1 MSSPA
6 QTSDLVAV
14 PFTEIQ
20 MNAIHSL
27 ILSELQRVRAL
38 RDSGGA
44 DFVQTYILGEVADL
58 TKIESAFRDFW
69 RNAITADEL
78 GGE

>member
-6 QTSDLVAV
+6 QTSDKVAV

-38 RDSGGA
+38 RDADGA

-58 TKIESAFRDFW
+58 TKIESDFRNFW
-69 RNAITADEL
+69 RNALTADEL